1 MHKTA
6 GPRSHR
12 QCKMEASLEMVVLVK
27 YLGNHSKTQLIYNKL
42 GLRLDNSLKTSHRH
56 SLLNL
61 QGVVDF

>member
-12 QCKMEASLEMVVLVK
+12 QCKMEVSLEMVVLVK
-27 YLGNHSKTQLIYNKL
+27 FLGNHSKTQLIYNKWS
-42 GLRLDNSLKTSHRH
+42 LRLDNSLKTSHGH